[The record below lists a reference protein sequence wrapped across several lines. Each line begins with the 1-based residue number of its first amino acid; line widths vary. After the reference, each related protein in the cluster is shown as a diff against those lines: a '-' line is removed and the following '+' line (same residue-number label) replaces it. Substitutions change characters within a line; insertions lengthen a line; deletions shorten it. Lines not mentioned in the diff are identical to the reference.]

1 MKYFRNAIIVDYI
14 REYDGNGKT
23 FEILFVGLISYL
35 IITIFNYEKSAE
47 ITFFIVSLMTLFLFN
62 KKKEYLYDKY
72 LSINKLFVIEWLN
85 IYISLCLL
93 FSMCL
98 VLGGFNLKKLITMI
112 LIFSMINI
120 LFYVKFYNKFNWN
133 AIFIVNF
140 SLTIATFDK
149 ILNSILDIKE
159 STMLLIAL
167 VIFFITIYLSIYYS
181 KQIYYPK
188 NYSN

>member
-1 MKYFRNAIIVDYI
+1 MKYFRNAMIVDYI
-14 REYDGNGKT
+14 RGYNGNGKT

-72 LSINKLFVIEWLN
+72 LSINKLFIIEWLN

-98 VLGGFNLKKLITMI
+98 ILGGFNFKKLITMI

-133 AIFIVNF
+133 TIFIVNF
-140 SLTIATFDK
+140 SLTIATLDK